1 MSCAARVAALAVTL
15 AMMAPALAPKVA
27 RADDD
32 GYIGLPRLALEIDD
46 CPVRPEL
53 TKAELEARFTEHYT
67 RGEVLYVQGDYPGA
81 ITEFVSAHCLLP
93 ISSVLKDIAQAYER
107 SVRYELAIAYLER
120 VVVDTDDATARQNA
134 ASRAQVLRR
143 LSSTIRVAT
152 DPPNASVTV
161 RDRDSVRGIA
171 TANTD
176 DVIAL
181 PTGRYTMTVE
191 LPDYQPFTR
200 ELVIGVGEPYSY
212 SFTLERR
219 RGRLRVRTVPG
230 DARIQIDDRVVGLGS
245 FDGDVDLGR
254 HVIAVDQSGW
264 VPAERT
270 VEVKEG
276 GTSDLA
282 IELARPPASARW
294 LAVGGATAYG
304 TYLGASLG
312 AGIADL
318 SGGATDTA
326 AGGGTLL
333 GLAIG
338 GIGGYLLIP
347 SDIRQS
353 TASLLL
359 TGTAA
364 GIVGGLE
371 LGLGLSD
378 DDTVVA
384 STTVAGSVVG
394 ATAAVL
400 AVRGRDITDGQAA
413 IVNSGLLWGTI
424 SGLLFTQLFA
434 AGDRADVAI
443 TSAGTAV
450 GLATGVVLARRYEI
464 SRKRSVYIDLAGAAG
479 LVTGLALQNG
489 AQSNDLGGNSSESR
503 SHFTLAGMAIG
514 LGLGV
519 YLTRN
524 LDAPL
529 LRVQPT
535 VTPVRDAVGGRG
547 AVVGFAG
554 VM

>member
-1 MSCAARVAALAVTL
+1 MSRAARVAALAVGL
-15 AMMAPALAPKVA
+15 AVIVPTGA

-46 CPVRPEL
+46 CPAQPALARP
-53 TKAELEARFTEHYT
+53 ELEARFSEHYA

-81 ITEFVSAHCLLP
+81 IAEFVGAHCLLP
-93 ISSVLKDIAQAYER
+93 IPSVLKDIAQAYER

-120 VVVDTDDATARQNA
+120 FVVDTDDATARQNA
-134 ASRAQVLRR
+134 ASRAQVLKR

-171 TANTD
+171 TSNTE

-191 LPDYQPFTR
+191 LPDYQPLSR

-245 FDGDVDLGR
+245 YEGDVDLGR
-254 HVIAVDQSGW
+254 HVIAVDQTGW
-264 VPAERT
+264 VAAERT

-276 GTSDLA
+276 DTTDEA

-304 TYLGASLG
+304 TYLGATLG

-318 SGGATDTA
+318 AGGATDTA

-338 GIGGYLLIP
+338 SIGGYLLIP

-371 LGLGLSD
+371 LGLGLTEDAS
-378 DDTVVA
+378 VVA
-384 STTVAGSVVG
+384 STTVAGSVIG

-443 TSAGTAV
+443 TSSGTAV
-450 GLATGVVLARRYEI
+450 GLATGVVLARRYDI
-464 SRKRSVYIDLAGAAG
+464 SRKRAVYIDLAGAAG

-489 AQSNDLGGNSSESR
+489 AQSSDIGNDNAESR

-535 VTPVRDAVGGRG
+535 VTPVRDAAGGRG

>member
-1 MSCAARVAALAVTL
+1 MIGAARAAALASALVL
-15 AMMAPALAPKVA
+15 AATGAA

-32 GYIGLPRLALEIDD
+32 GFIGLPRLALEIDD
-46 CPVRPEL
+46 CPAQPAL
-53 TKAELEARFTEHYT
+53 PKAELEALFSEHYA

-81 ITEFVSAHCLLP
+81 ITEFVGAHCLLP
-93 ISSVLKDIAQAYER
+93 IPSVLKDIAQAYER

-120 VVVDTDDATARQNA
+120 FVVDTDDATARQNA
-134 ASRAQVLRR
+134 ASRAQVLKR

-152 DPPNASVTV
+152 DPPNAKITV

-191 LPDYQPFTR
+191 LPDYQPLSR

-254 HVIAVDQSGW
+254 HVIAVDQTGW
-264 VPAERT
+264 VAAART

-276 GTSDLA
+276 DTTEAA
-282 IELARPPASARW
+282 IELTRPPASARW
-294 LAVGGATAYG
+294 LAVGGAMAYG
-304 TYLGASLG
+304 TYLGATLG
-312 AGIADL
+312 AGLAEIGDG
-318 SGGATDTA
+318 STDTA
-326 AGGGTLL
+326 AGGGTLV

-338 GIGGYLLIP
+338 GVGGYLLIP
-347 SDIRQS
+347 DDIRQS

-364 GIVGGLE
+364 GIIGGLE
-371 LGLGLSD
+371 LGLGITD
-378 DDTVVA
+378 DGSVVA

-413 IVNSGLLWGTI
+413 IVNSGLLWGTV

-450 GLATGVVLARRYEI
+450 GLTTGVVLARRYQI
-464 SRKRSVYIDLAGAAG
+464 SRKRAVYIDLAGAAG

-489 AQSNDLGGNSSESR
+489 AQSNDIGNDNAESR

-524 LDAPL
+524 LDVPL

-535 VTPVRDAVGGRG
+535 VTPVRDAAGGRG
-547 AVVGFAG
+547 AVIGFAG
-554 VM
+554 LL